1 MRRRTMREVVA
12 ELRSEN
18 AEALLELYEFE
29 YAMIEV
35 RRNLDGLV
43 SALHEL
49 EPSVARLANAQ
60 GSSDAAQHVVDHAAF
75 IAQRA
80 EQIAGAFREF
90 CRGMSG
96 WGITDAN

>member
-1 MRRRTMREVVA
+1 MREVVVD
-12 ELRSEN
+12 LRSEN

-35 RRNLDGLV
+35 RRNLEGLV
-43 SALHEL
+43 SALREL
-49 EPSVARLANAQ
+49 EPSVAKLADANV
-60 GSSDAAQHVVDHAAF
+60 SRDAARHVVEHATF
-75 IAQRA
+75 VTQRA

-90 CRGMSG
+90 CRGMTG